1 MLFIDKREGDED
13 MRKTTVRSLTAK
25 GYSQYKI
32 AKILKIR
39 KSKVVAAQ
47 HRLKIG
53 VRRESRFWKD
63 VETIKEMKRIS
74 HKEAIKEVKYAPKW
88 FERRQKRLT
97 GVAKARDAMGEK
109 WHKIK
114 QGNIETSYWQKT
126 EGEELMEA
134 AEYD

>member
-1 MLFIDKREGDED
+1 

-53 VRRESRFWKD
+53 VRAPEKGAVKFWKQ
-63 VETIKEMKRIS
+63 VAMRKES
-74 HKEAIKEVKYAPKW
+74 EEVTWKEAIKETKYTKYW

-97 GVAKARDAMGEK
+97 GVEKARDAMGEK
-109 WHKIK
+109 WDRIK
-114 QGNIETSYWQKT
+114 RGQGLTKFWNEP
-126 EGEELMEA
+126 EGEEMMEA